1 MCSKD
6 NIIKSLDSIYIYHIT
21 HIRNLPDIIESG
33 CLFSQKIMAERADSM
48 VVGMA
53 EVKQRR
59 ALRPVDCYPGT
70 MVAEYVPFYFCPRSV
85 MLYILYRG
93 NHPGITYKEGQE
105 QIIHLRAP
113 LRRAIEWANAEGRK
127 WCFSLSNATAWYTE
141 FKNSVEDLDSI
152 KWNAVDSSDF
162 RNDEIKEGKQAE
174 FLVHKQFAFGLFDCI
189 GVYSS
194 SIGDQVEH
202 YLDGLEE
209 RPVTV
214 VHKEWYY

>member
-1 MCSKD
+1 VCSKD

-152 KWNAVDSSDF
+152 KWNIILMVLM
-162 RNDEIKEGKQAE
+162 NDQ
-174 FLVHKQFAFGLFDCI
+174 
-189 GVYSS
+189 
-194 SIGDQVEH
+194 
-202 YLDGLEE
+202 
-209 RPVTV
+209 
-214 VHKEWYY
+214 